1 MPYELKIAKV
11 IPIFKAKE
19 RNQLQNYR
27 PTSLLSSI
35 SKIFE
40 NVVFKRLYTFIND
53 ISQCGFRHK
62 HSTIHAVT
70 EFHNDIINSFE
81 NKQKIIATFLDLSKA
96 FDTIDH
102 HILLKKLENY
112 GVRGIPLNWF
122 KSYLSDRT
130 QYVMYNNHIS
140 KTANINCGVPQGS
153 ILGPLLS
160 IIYTNDLPYCLKK
173 SKCILFADDT
183 TIYQTNSNLTQ
194 LYTNINMD
202 LNILGDWF
210 RANKLSLNINK
221 TTYMVFQNK
230 REQPNSN
237 MTINIGTESIKR
249 EAAVK
254 FLGFII
260 EDQPHWTKHLK
271 LCKSKMASS
280 IYAMR
285 SAKHVLS
292 KDNLRALYFA
302 LMYPYIDYGIILWG
316 TAAKC
321 HIYPLH
327 VLQKKAIRIITD
339 AKYNAHSSPLLTEL
353 QI

>member
-1 MPYELKIAKV
+1 
-11 IPIFKAKE
+11 
-19 RNQLQNYR
+19 
-27 PTSLLSSI
+27 
-35 SKIFE
+35 
-40 NVVFKRLYTFIND
+40 
-53 ISQCGFRHK
+53 
-62 HSTIHAVT
+62 
-70 EFHNDIINSFE
+70 
-81 NKQKIIATFLDLSKA
+81 
-96 FDTIDH
+96 
-102 HILLKKLENY
+102 
-112 GVRGIPLNWF
+112 
-122 KSYLSDRT
+122 
-130 QYVMYNNHIS
+130 
-140 KTANINCGVPQGS
+140 
-153 ILGPLLS
+153 
-160 IIYTNDLPYCLKK
+160 
-173 SKCILFADDT
+173 
-183 TIYQTNSNLTQ
+183 
-194 LYTNINMD
+194 MD

-249 EAAVK
+249 ETAVK

-292 KDNLRALYFA
+292 KDNIRTLYFA

-321 HIYPLH
+321 HIYPLY
-327 VLQKKAIRIITD
+327 VLQKKAIQIITD
-339 AKYNAHSSPLLTEL
+339 AKYNAHSSPLFKEL
-353 QI
+353 KILNIQDIHLLNICKFMYDYHHSTLPNALSNIFQSNIDIHNHYTRQYTHHHIRSHRTALASKSIIHTGPKEWNMLPSSIKESNTKHVFTHRLKSHLIDKY